1 MTRAENKWNETMKNR
16 ISSTQNANGI
26 SGYDF
31 GCRTHFETLCL
42 GSRGIAVRLNAV
54 KGPRRYM
61 VVTGTQNHHSAY
73 EIARKLAPVDT
84 NA

>member
-1 MTRAENKWNETMKNR
+1 MKMVANK
-16 ISSTQNANGI
+16 ISSVQHANGI

-42 GSRGIAVRLNAV
+42 GNRGIAVRLQAV

-61 VVTGTQNHHSAY
+61 VVTGTSNHHSAY
-73 EIARKLAPVDT
+73 EIARKLAPVDSE
-84 NA
+84 